1 MGFSCDNKNTGSCAL
16 DGYPGYDG
24 FLMMFAIAC
33 STFVGA
39 APPGGVAA
47 WKRTLQLMASATQL
61 ATALLSELNVASVVV
76 SVPFGR
82 GCAQRGQA
90 QGATAAGADAP
101 LGASISGAPRAGVR
115 ARDPR
120 GAQRRAPG
128 GGGQPCRPR
137 RRLRGARPARYLDA
151 AAQHHPCPP
160 GRAGRPPRRG

>member
-1 MGFSCDNKNTGSCAL
+1 MGFSCDNKNTGSCAI

-82 GCAQRGQA
+82 ELMTPPTAPVNGLAKLAAIGSALNMPTGLPAIFRSSTNCA
-90 QGATAAGADAP
+90 
-101 LGASISGAPRAGVR
+101 
-115 ARDPR
+115 
-120 GAQRRAPG
+120 
-128 GGGQPCRPR
+128 
-137 RRLRGARPARYLDA
+137 
-151 AAQHHPCPP
+151 
-160 GRAGRPPRRG
+160 